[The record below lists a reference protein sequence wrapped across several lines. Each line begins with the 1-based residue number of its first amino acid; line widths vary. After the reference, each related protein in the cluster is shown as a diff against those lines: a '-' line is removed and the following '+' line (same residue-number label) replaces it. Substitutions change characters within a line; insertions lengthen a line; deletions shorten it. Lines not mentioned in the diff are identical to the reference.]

1 ILVTTALSDARVLTA
16 LAARLGVPV
25 DLSLSA
31 IHAVLGEALTSK
43 APPDKQQPAPPAA
56 APPALHPKP
65 AAGQALL
72 ATWHLHLDAGRL
84 QAGEPH
90 MAATAKAP
98 YAVVSSSTAFEI
110 DAAPGS
116 QVRVSTGAGAITVPL
131 RIEDIPDRVVW
142 LPTNSPGCQVRATLG
157 VSDGIVQIEAVAQ
170 AEEEAGR

>member
-1 ILVTTALSDARVLTA
+1 
-16 LAARLGVPV
+16 
-25 DLSLSA
+25 
-31 IHAVLGEALTSK
+31 
-43 APPDKQQPAPPAA
+43 
-56 APPALHPKP
+56 
-65 AAGQALL
+65 
-72 ATWHLHLDAGRL
+72 
-84 QAGEPH
+84 